1 MAQFLHSG
9 FWGLLGG
16 SALIAGAAVGYLVT
30 LPQRLVGAIMA
41 AGAGVLISALSFDL
55 MDEAYRR
62 GGVDSTAIGFLA
74 GTGAYT
80 IANLIIARGGQS
92 IVSALAQTQMPH
104 CHQLLGARDLLSPSA
119 RC

>member
-1 MAQFLHSG
+1 
-9 FWGLLGG
+9 
-16 SALIAGAAVGYLVT
+16 
-30 LPQRLVGAIMA
+30 MA

-80 IANLIIARGGQS
+80 IANLIIARGGGKAS
-92 IVSALAQTQMPH
+92 
-104 CHQLLGARDLLSPSA
+104 
-119 RC
+119 